1 MKSLEQIK
9 NEYAVSKKFKSWENF
24 CLVANDGMFVKA
36 VDEIAAIYAEYCSH
50 FIQNTQKITKSFKIS
65 ELITERFG

>member
-9 NEYAVSKKFKSWENF
+9 NEYAASKNFKSWENF

-36 VDEIAAIYAEYCSH
+36 VDEIAIIYAEYRSH
-50 FIQNTQKITKSFKIS
+50 FIQSTQKIIKSLNIK
-65 ELITERFG
+65 ELFVERFG